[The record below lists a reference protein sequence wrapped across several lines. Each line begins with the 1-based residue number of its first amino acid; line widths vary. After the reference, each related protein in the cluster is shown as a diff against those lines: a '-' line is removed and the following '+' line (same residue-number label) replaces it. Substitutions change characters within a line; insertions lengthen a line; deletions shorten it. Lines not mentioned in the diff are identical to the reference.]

1 MSKFGILYSKRIEK
15 EWSLLNYHSVWYI
28 ALVAASSFLFLYTY
42 YKKRNQPVFLLLL
55 AAIGFGYIIEGV
67 IYNFLQSYVYY
78 PRIITSNPTY
88 DSNLGAI
95 ASNAFVLPVVG
106 VFLATF
112 RKNWRW
118 LLFFSLLLICI
129 EWLFQELSIYKHNWW
144 RNEFTF
150 FGLLFVYFPIIKL
163 LYRWL
168 LNKQKGIRHFVLLFL
183 IVSPIL
189 GTMHMLPI
197 MFLSNRYY
205 DLGWY
210 ENVFEDTNAFAAVY
224 YICIGLYVATLA
236 IWKNNHKW
244 LKYLVLIISLY
255 SITRFLLLT
264 GILHVF
270 IWWDPYFYIT
280 FPAIVLI
287 LAEKI
292 SKKLGDR
299 NVSEK

>member
-1 MSKFGILYSKRIEK
+1 
-15 EWSLLNYHSVWYI
+15 
-28 ALVAASSFLFLYTY
+28 
-42 YKKRNQPVFLLLL
+42 
-55 AAIGFGYIIEGV
+55 
-67 IYNFLQSYVYY
+67 
-78 PRIITSNPTY
+78 
-88 DSNLGAI
+88 
-95 ASNAFVLPVVG
+95 
-106 VFLATF
+106 
-112 RKNWRW
+112 
-118 LLFFSLLLICI
+118 
-129 EWLFQELSIYKHNWW
+129 
-144 RNEFTF
+144 
-150 FGLLFVYFPIIKL
+150 
-163 LYRWL
+163 
-168 LNKQKGIRHFVLLFL
+168 
-183 IVSPIL
+183 
-189 GTMHMLPI
+189 MLPI

-224 YICIGLYVATLA
+224 YICIGLSVATLA